1 MIQKTIFPELYYQV
15 VEVIKSSGG
24 YLVGGA
30 IRDLLLSKPIRDL
43 DFALPGNTIKLARKV
58 ADQLEGDFFILDQER
73 QTARVILTDEKGQR
87 LNVDFTLFQGGS
99 IEEDLKA
106 RDFTITSMG
115 MDILQEDKII
125 DPFLGAQD
133 LKDGVIRSTTT
144 GALQD
149 DPLRCLRAV
158 RLAAQFQLRI
168 LGETR
173 DQIRQYQHLLQ
184 GISPERIR
192 DELFRILAGPHQTAA
207 LTSLNQLGTYSLIM
221 PSELTSKQRHIIRGL
236 ETFWTLLTI
245 KHDQDIAANL
255 SLGLFIHRLGR
266 YRAEIQEHLD
276 EEPVPG
282 RSIYQLSFL
291 VPLLYSNREDKQNQ
305 LRPQGI
311 PLSNQENDRLLKS
324 FRAANEFLSLLTI
337 GGKLPPLSVYR
348 YFRSYG
354 PGGVEGI
361 FLGLADLMGGIGYV
375 KDDKWL
381 SAVDTAR
388 VLLEGW
394 WDKRDQVVDPP
405 PLLNGHDL
413 QSELNIEPGP
423 RVGQLLEDLREAQV
437 SVAVDSR
444 GKALDFIRQTISD
457 EAGS

>member
-1 MIQKTIFPELYYQV
+1 MTQKTTFPAIYYQV

-24 YLVGGA
+24 FLVGGA
-30 IRDLLLSKPIRDL
+30 VRDLLLSNPIRDL
-43 DFALPGNTIKLARKV
+43 DFALPGDTIKIARKV
-58 ADQLEGDFFILDQER
+58 ADQLEGDFFTLDQER

-87 LNVDFTLFQGGS
+87 FNVDFTLFQGGS

-125 DPFLGAQD
+125 DPFRGAQD
-133 LKDGVIRSTTT
+133 LKDGVIRSTTI
-144 GALQD
+144 GALHD

-168 LGETR
+168 LPETR
-173 DQIRQYQHLLQ
+173 EQIRQHQHLL
-184 GISPERIR
+184 GGVSPERIR

-207 LTSLNQLGTYSLIM
+207 LTSLNQLGTYPLIL
-221 PSELTSKQRHIIRGL
+221 PSELTTKQGRIIRGL
-236 ETFWTLLTI
+236 ETFWTLLTN
-245 KHDQDIAANL
+245 KHDQDSAANL
-255 SLGLFIHRLGR
+255 SLGIFVNRMGR
-266 YRAEIQEHLD
+266 YRAEIQKHLD

-291 VPLLYSNREDKQNQ
+291 APLIFSDRGDEQKHIKY
-305 LRPQGI
+305 PGV

-324 FRAANEFLSLLTI
+324 FKAANDFLSLLTV
-337 GGKLPPLSVYR
+337 GGELPPLSVYR

-361 FLGLADLMGGIGYV
+361 FLGMADLIGEIGYI

-388 VLLEGW
+388 TLLEGW
-394 WDKRDQVVDPP
+394 WDKRDQMVDPP

-413 QSELNIEPGP
+413 QGELNIEPGP
-423 RVGQLLEDLREAQV
+423 RVGQLLEELREAQV
-437 SVAVDSR
+437 SVGLDSR
-444 GKALDFIRQTISD
+444 EKALDFIRQTISR
-457 EAGS
+457 EGRS

>member
-1 MIQKTIFPELYYQV
+1 MIQKTTFPAIYYQV

-24 YLVGGA
+24 FLVGGA
-30 IRDLLLSKPIRDL
+30 VRDLLLSNPIRDL
-43 DFALPGNTIKLARKV
+43 DFALPGDTIKIARKV
-58 ADQLEGDFFILDQER
+58 ADQLEGDFFTLDPER
-73 QTARVILTDEKGQR
+73 QTARVILTNEKGQR
-87 LNVDFTLFQGGS
+87 FNVDFTLFQGGS

-125 DPFLGAQD
+125 DPFRGAQD

-144 GALQD
+144 GALHD

-168 LGETR
+168 LPETR
-173 DQIRQYQHLLQ
+173 EQIRQHQHLL
-184 GISPERIR
+184 GGVSPERIR

-207 LTSLNQLGTYSLIM
+207 LTSLNQLGTYPLIL
-221 PSELTSKQRHIIRGL
+221 PSELTTKQGRIIRGL
-236 ETFWTLLTI
+236 ETFWTLLTN
-245 KHDQDIAANL
+245 KHDQDSAANL
-255 SLGLFIHRLGR
+255 SLGIFVHRLGR
-266 YRAEIQEHLD
+266 YRADLQKHLD
-276 EEPVPG
+276 QEPVPG

-291 VPLLYSNREDKQNQ
+291 APLIYSDRNDEQKYIRF
-305 LRPQGI
+305 PGV

-324 FRAANEFLSLLTI
+324 FQAANGFLSLLTVE
-337 GGKLPPLSVYR
+337 GELPPLSVYR

-354 PGGVEGI
+354 PGGIEGI
-361 FLGLADLMGGIGYV
+361 FLGLADLIGEIGYI

-388 VLLEGW
+388 TLLEGW
-394 WDKRDQVVDPP
+394 WDKRDQMVDPP

-413 QSELNIEPGP
+413 QGELNIEPGP
-423 RVGQLLEDLREAQV
+423 RVGQLLEELREAQV
-437 SVAVDSR
+437 SVGLDSR
-444 GKALDFIRQTISD
+444 EKALDFIRQAISR
-457 EAGS
+457 EGRS